1 MVRWAAG
8 SHTVYALHN
17 RVHAPAYMNRSLL
30 ADDIETNTPLLSE
43 VAEESLFRPL
53 DQGDKLPP
61 PSVLLLMRE
70 HGWSALRAWRE
81 THSLSRVEVA
91 NRLDLTLNSY
101 LLIEDG
107 VVPLCEWTAP
117 FLEARLQI
125 RWSIIWHVPLRVA
138 DVLVPRPMPKRR
150 GRSRVEPRD
159 HA

>member
-1 MVRWAAG
+1 
-8 SHTVYALHN
+8 
-17 RVHAPAYMNRSLL
+17 
-30 ADDIETNTPLLSE
+30 
-43 VAEESLFRPL
+43 
-53 DQGDKLPP
+53 
-61 PSVLLLMRE
+61 MRE